1 MRKRKNPTIA
11 SEANDI
17 LRKQVAEL
25 RKQARIDGAELGY
38 LAHQLNLY
46 QAAASTQDLYTHFE
60 NELIGELL
68 QMIFQ
73 LAREM
78 PKTSRGRSAKTL
90 VKEKLKTLGIK
101 KIPRQF
107 SRTRG
112 YA

>member
-1 MRKRKNPTIA
+1 MRKPKPTIS
-11 SEANDI
+11 SEANGI

-38 LAHQLNLY
+38 LAHQLNVY
-46 QAAASTQDLYTHFE
+46 QAKASVQDVYTRFE
-60 NELIGELL
+60 DELIGELL

-73 LAREM
+73 LTREM
-78 PKTSRGRSAKTL
+78 PKTTKGRSAKTI
-90 VKEKLKTLGIK
+90 VKEKLKALGIK

-107 SRTRG
+107 SRKRG

>member
-1 MRKRKNPTIA
+1 MKRRQPTLA
-11 SEANDI
+11 TEANDI

-25 RKQARIDGAELGY
+25 KKQARTDGAELGY

-46 QAAASTQDLYTHFE
+46 QAASSAQALYTRFE
-60 NELIGELL
+60 NKLIEELL

-73 LAREM
+73 LVREM
-78 PKTSRGRSAKTL
+78 PRTSRGRSAKTL
-90 VKEKLKTLGIK
+90 VKEKLKSLGIK

-107 SRTRG
+107 SRKRG